1 MKLSQQALRI
11 TRLTLIAMCVL
22 SSGLM
27 VYEWVRPYGLS
38 ANPPLISP
46 DKEVAVAAPETQA
59 NRPVPPLGT
68 FSEMIERPLFRED
81 RSPYV
86 PETPTEP
93 EQPRDTGP
101 DITTQISLS
110 AIVIDED
117 ERIALIE
124 RTQDK
129 KLQQL
134 RQGEKF
140 NGWTLNQIQA
150 DDITMQKGQQTR
162 QIALTVKLLRQT
174 VQQPK
179 NEKSEDVEKQSNMAS
194 PANSSE
200 DMNNDE

>member
-22 SSGLM
+22 SSCLM

-46 DKEVAVAAPETQA
+46 DKEVAVAAPETLA

-86 PETPTEP
+86 PEAPTEP

-124 RTQDK
+124 RRQDK

-150 DDITMQKGQQTR
+150 DDITMQKGQETR
-162 QIALTVKLLRQT
+162 QIALTVKLSRQE

-179 NEKSEDVEKQSNMAS
+179 DEKSEDVEKQSNMAS
-194 PANSSE
+194 PANASE
-200 DMNNDE
+200 DVNNDE

>member
-46 DKEVAVAAPETQA
+46 DKEVAVADPKTLA
-59 NRPVPPLGT
+59 NRPVSPLGT

-86 PETPTEP
+86 PEAPTEP

-101 DITTQISLS
+101 DITAQISLS
-110 AIVIDED
+110 AIIIDED

-124 RTQDK
+124 RRQDK

-150 DDITMQKGQQTR
+150 DDITMQKGQETR
-162 QIALTVKLLRQT
+162 QIALTVKLSRQE

-179 NEKSEDVEKQSNMAS
+179 DEKSEDVEKQSNMAS
-194 PANSSE
+194 PVNASE

>member
-11 TRLTLIAMCVL
+11 TRLTLVAMCVL

-46 DKEVAVAAPETQA
+46 DKEVAVAAPETPA

-68 FSEMIERPLFRED
+68 FSEMIKRPLFRED

-86 PETPTEP
+86 PEAPTEP

-124 RTQDK
+124 RRQDK

-150 DDITMQKGQQTR
+150 DDITMQKGHQIR
-162 QIALTVKLLRQT
+162 QIALTVKLSRQE

-179 NEKSEDVEKQSNMAS
+179 DEKSEDVEKQSNMAS

>member
-1 MKLSQQALRI
+1 MKLSQQALRL

-38 ANPPLISP
+38 ANSPLIHP
-46 DKEVAVAAPETQA
+46 DKEVAVADPKTLA

-86 PETPTEP
+86 PEAPTEP

-124 RTQDK
+124 RRQDK

-140 NGWTLNQIQA
+140 NGWTLNHIQA
-150 DDITMQKGQQTR
+150 DDITMQKGQLIR
-162 QIALTVKLLRQT
+162 QIALTVKLSRQK

-179 NEKSEDVEKQSNMAS
+179 DEKSEDVEKQSNMAS